1 MFGAGMSYEAKIVL
15 FFFFF
20 WVETFKAEKLQAV
33 KLRHK
38 LKKQM

>member
-1 MFGAGMSYEAKIVL
+1 MRLKLVL
-15 FFFFF
+15 VFFV

-33 KLRHK
+33 KMKHK